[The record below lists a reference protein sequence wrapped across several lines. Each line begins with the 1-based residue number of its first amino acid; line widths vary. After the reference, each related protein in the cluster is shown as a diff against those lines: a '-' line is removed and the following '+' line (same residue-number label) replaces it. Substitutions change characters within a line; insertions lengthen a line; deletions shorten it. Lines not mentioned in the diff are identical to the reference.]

1 MPLILSDFLV
11 MDYKQ
16 KMKKILS
23 LSLVSIQIVQMSQ
36 VVNQAGA
43 YPSFCSMM
51 GLEVFQEHNT
61 MSPARAQTQT
71 TRCGVDSI
79 RS

>member
-16 KMKKILS
+16 KMKKILC

-36 VVNQAGA
+36 VANQAGA

-51 GLEVFQEHNT
+51 WLEVFQEHNT
-61 MSPARAQTQT
+61 MSPARGPFLEAPDNY
-71 TRCGVDSI
+71 RAC
-79 RS
+79 